1 MAFCQKCGNELPNGA
16 KFCANCGTPA
26 GASGSEN
33 VRKQEF
39 VGTMKK
45 CPNCGQILQAFQAKC
60 PSCGHEIIGAST
72 TTSVREFFDK
82 CLQAPN
88 NEQKLELINSYP
100 IPNAKEDL
108 LEFALLASQQIKTS
122 YIARIAKTNM
132 YTAGTALNSY
142 GNTSL
147 GSLKDRLKGNIT
159 KVGTA
164 EIVSAWESKLEQVIH
179 KAKISF
185 SDDINTIN
193 QFIEIASDV
202 NTIKQK
208 FEQKESTAKKRQI
221 TVTLIIF
228 LFIFL
233 LFGISMITLRTVV
246 LSIDSPEDKE
256 EKRLELLM
264 KEIQTDIKTGNYD
277 AAELKL
283 PGLRWNYNESSK
295 YQKVNIEEWEKKKSI
310 LEKNLD
316 AARGDK

>member
-60 PSCGHEIIGAST
+60 PSCGHEIIGVST

-82 CLQAPN
+82 CLQILD
-88 NEQKLELINSYP
+88 NEQKLELINNYP

-108 LEFALLASQQIKTS
+108 LEFTLLASQQIKTS

-208 FEQKESTAKKRQI
+208 FKQKESTAKKRQI
-221 TVTLIIF
+221 TVILIT
-228 LFIFL
+228 FL
-233 LFGISMITLRTVV
+233 LLGIFVITLWRVT
-246 LSIDSPEDKE
+246 LSIDSWEDKE

-264 KEIQTDIKTGNYD
+264 KEIQTDIENGNYD

-283 PGLRWNYNESSK
+283 PSLNWK
-295 YQKVNIEEWEKKKSI
+295 YTDSEFQKVHIDEWKKKKSI
-310 LEKNLD
+310 LEKKLD
-316 AARGDK
+316 AAKGDK

>member
-60 PSCGHEIIGAST
+60 PSCGHEIIGVST

-82 CLQAPN
+82 CLQILD
-88 NEQKLELINSYP
+88 NEQKLELINNYP

-122 YIARIAKTNM
+122 YVARIAKTNM

-208 FEQKESTAKKRQI
+208 FEQKESTAKKRQR

-228 LFIFL
+228 L
-233 LFGISMITLRTVV
+233 LFGIFVITLGIAA
-246 LSIDSPEDKE
+246 LSIDSWEDKE

-264 KEIQTDIKTGNYD
+264 KEIQIDIENGNYD

-283 PGLRWNYNESSK
+283 PSLNWK
-295 YQKVNIEEWEKKKSI
+295 YTDSEFQKVHIDEWKKKKSI
-310 LEKNLD
+310 LEKKLD

>member
-60 PSCGHEIIGAST
+60 PSCGHEIIGVST

-82 CLQAPN
+82 CLQILD
-88 NEQKLELINSYP
+88 NEQKLELINNYP

-164 EIVSAWESKLEQVIH
+164 EIVSAWESKLDQVIH

-208 FEQKESTAKKRQI
+208 FEQKESTAKKRQR
-221 TVTLIIF
+221 TVTLIT
-228 LFIFL
+228 FL
-233 LFGISMITLRTVV
+233 LFGIFMITLGSVA
-246 LSIDSPEDKE
+246 LSIDSWEDKE
-256 EKRLELLM
+256 EKRLELLI
-264 KEIQTDIKTGNYD
+264 KEIQTDIENGNYD

-283 PGLRWNYNESSK
+283 PSLNWKYTDSESSK
-295 YQKVNIEEWEKKKSI
+295 VHIDEWKKKKSI
-310 LEKNLD
+310 LEKKLD

>member
-60 PSCGHEIIGAST
+60 PSCGHEIIGVST

-82 CLQAPN
+82 CLQILD
-88 NEQKLELINSYP
+88 NEQKLELINNYP

-122 YIARIAKTNM
+122 YVARIAKTNM

-193 QFIEIASDV
+193 QFIEFASDV

-208 FEQKESTAKKRQI
+208 FEQKESTAKKRQR

-228 LFIFL
+228 L
-233 LFGISMITLRTVV
+233 LFGIFVITLGIAA
-246 LSIDSPEDKE
+246 LSIDSWEDKE

-264 KEIQTDIKTGNYD
+264 KEIQIDIENGNYD

-283 PGLRWNYNESSK
+283 PSLNWK
-295 YQKVNIEEWEKKKSI
+295 YTDSEFQKVHIDEWKKKKSI
-310 LEKNLD
+310 LEKKLD